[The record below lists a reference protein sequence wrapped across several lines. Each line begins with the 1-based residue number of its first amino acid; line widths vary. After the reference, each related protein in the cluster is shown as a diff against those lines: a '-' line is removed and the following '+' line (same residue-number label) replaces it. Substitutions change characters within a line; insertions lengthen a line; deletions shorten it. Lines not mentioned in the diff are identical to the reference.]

1 MGYPVAVSN
10 PEDDIDPPGAEGMDA
25 EEFQAVVLSEIEN
38 AVSFI
43 DSDIAPLREKATLY
57 YRGALFG
64 DEQEGRSQVIS
75 RDVHDVVNGVL
86 PSLMRVFFGPEKV
99 VEFVPDGEDDV
110 EMAEQATDYANFIVQ
125 RDNPGFT
132 IFWNA
137 FKDALVRKVGF
148 VKYYWDGSV
157 TVSSVDYSGLDPMAV
172 NKLLEDLSKAQE
184 ASVEDAS
191 QDENGFT
198 VTIKLKKKA
207 DRLRIVSIPPE
218 EYIIDSLA
226 RSPLEY
232 TLKGHRTEITRSEL
246 IAMGYNEEDIED
258 LGHSGNEM
266 LMNVERQAR
275 EITAVQGTG
284 GESGDESQ
292 TRILYFE
299 GFIRCD
305 KDGDGI
311 AELHKVCAAGSGWK
325 VLKSEPVDDDNFAEF
340 FADLEP
346 HTFFGEA
353 VAEKVMD
360 IQKIKSGV
368 TRASL
373 DSLALS
379 VFPRTAVTV
388 GANIADVMNTE
399 IGAVIRVKQNTD
411 VTMLTTPFVGRD
423 SFPMLAYMDEV
434 RESRTGM
441 SKTAMG
447 LQPGDLQNM
456 TALAAANQFNKSHE
470 HIEIIARIIA
480 ETGMKRLFRG
490 ILREI
495 TQNQR
500 QARVINLRNKW
511 VSIDPRAWK
520 ANMDVTCNVAL
531 GAGTSRE
538 KLAVLEKVLAKQE
551 QIFATVGP
559 DNPLVSINE
568 YHNTL
573 TEMLALSGFKNGSK
587 YFTDP
592 AKWQPGPGSA
602 KQPDPKLIDAQTH
615 QQKVQLEAQKM
626 QTEAALKQIMAAN
639 DSAHKNADRQQALQL
654 GLAEISAKYQ
664 TTIEAATIKAQAEM
678 MRISAD
684 LHMDAHS
691 QEHRTADVGH

>member
-1 MGYPVAVSN
+1 MPQ
-10 PEDDIDPPGAEGMDA
+10 PDEETDPTGAEGMDD
-25 EEFQAVVLSEIEN
+25 EEFESIVRTEIEN
-38 AVSFI
+38 AVNFI
-43 DSDIAPLREKATLY
+43 DSDIAPLRERATLY

-64 DEQEGRSQVIS
+64 DEQEGRSQVVS
-75 RDVHDVVNGVL
+75 RDVHDVVKGQL

-137 FKDALVRKVGF
+137 FKDALIRKVGF
-148 VKYYWDGSV
+148 VKYYWDDSI

-191 QDENGFT
+191 QDENGFS

-226 RSPLEY
+226 RSPTEY
-232 TLKGHRTEITRSEL
+232 TLKGHRTETTRSQL
-246 IAMGYNEEDIED
+246 VAMGYSEDD
-258 LGHSGNEM
+258 LKDLSHSGNE
-266 LMNVERQAR
+266 LEFNIERQAR
-275 EITAVQGTG
+275 EITPVSGLG
-284 GESGDESQ
+284 VESGDESQ
-292 TRILYFE
+292 ARIIYFE
-299 GFIRCD
+299 GFLRCD

-311 AELHKVCAAGSGWK
+311 AELHKICAAGAGWK
-325 VLKSEPVDDDNFAEF
+325 ILKSEPVDDDNFAEF
-340 FADLEP
+340 FADIEP

-353 VAEKVMD
+353 PAETVMD
-360 IQKIKSGV
+360 VQKIKSGV
-368 TRASL
+368 MRASL

-379 VFPRTAVTV
+379 VFPRTVVTKD
-388 GANIADVMNTE
+388 ANIADVMNTE
-399 IGAVIRVKQNTD
+399 IGAVIRAKQAGD
-411 VTMLTTPFVGRD
+411 VTVLTTPFVGKD

-470 HIEIIARIIA
+470 HIEIIARMIA

-490 ILREI
+490 ILRVI
-495 TQNQR
+495 TENQR

-538 KLAVLEKVLAKQE
+538 KLATLQMVVAKQE

-559 DNPLVSINE
+559 NNPLVSVNE

-573 TEMLALSGFKNGSK
+573 IEMLALSGFKNGSK

-592 AKWQPGPGSA
+592 AKWVPPPNGPPPTP
-602 KQPDPKLIDAQTH
+602 QMIDAQTH
-615 QQKVQLEAQKM
+615 QQKVQVEAQKL
-626 QTEAALKQIMAAN
+626 QTDAALKQILAAN

-654 GLAEISAKYQ
+654 ALAEMASKYH
-664 TTIEAATIKAQAEM
+664 TTIDAATIRAQAETL
-678 MRISAD
+678 RIAAD
-684 LHMDAHS
+684 LHMDANN
-691 QEHRTADVGH
+691 QEHKTANIGH